1 DDASVREGEH
11 GRDAVP
17 EEGGRGG
24 VRRLRRARG
33 GAQRVVLLLL
43 HRADGRLRRVG
54 ARRGV
59 RGRRRR
65 LDARR
70 RRAVG

>member
-1 DDASVREGEH
+1 MYVQGAGVREGEH

-33 GAQRVVLLLL
+33 GAQRNVLLLI
-43 HRADGRLRRVG
+43 HR
-54 ARRGV
+54 
-59 RGRRRR
+59 
-65 LDARR
+65 
-70 RRAVG
+70 